1 MSQELLEEL
10 ANAVAA
16 KIAETK
22 AAAVVVDLPER
33 RVRVTESGTMYE
45 VYLGNA
51 YEEYAAASPDERPA
65 IVTKYARIADSQ
77 EDIAPPTADDWQR
90 LLPKV
95 NPRRERELLRLRF
108 GEITNVLEGIAL
120 TDGVSLQL
128 AIDREESI
136 RMVSASDLASA
147 NMSEAEGF
155 ELARR
160 NLLARSKE
168 PWQPIVPGLFQSPW
182 GDYFDG
188 SRLALPTLVARI
200 GVQGDPIVTLPN
212 RCAMLVTGSREPVG
226 LTALYTAT
234 RSLAQADRP
243 LYLGALR
250 LVDGTWR
257 PLGND
262 DIDVVQLTQ
271 KILLLDSLQEA
282 LDYQAVGERVRE
294 AIAELGYHVEPLQV
308 TEVSEGITMTFTHL
322 PRAAN
327 VVIPK
332 ADMIICNE
340 AMFAWHKLETML
352 GRNLA
357 PLDVWPPHFAV
368 RRAPTLVEIANARI
382 K

>member
-33 RVRVTESGTMYE
+33 RVRVTEGGTMYE

-51 YEEYAAASPDERPA
+51 YDEYADASPGDRPA
-65 IVTKYARIADSQ
+65 IVEKYARIADKQ
-77 EDIAPPTADDWQR
+77 DIAPPSAEDWLS

-108 GEITNVLEGIAL
+108 GDVTNVLEGIAL
-120 TDGVSLQL
+120 TEGLSLQL
-128 AIDREESI
+128 AIDRQESI

-168 PWQPIVPGLFQSPW
+168 PWEPIVPGLYQSPW
-182 GDYFDG
+182 SDYFDG
-188 SRLALPTLVARI
+188 ARLALPTLFARI

-234 RSLAQADRP
+234 RTLADVDRP
-243 LYLGALR
+243 MYLGGLR
-250 LVDGTWR
+250 LVDGAWR
-257 PLGND
+257 PLGEHD
-262 DIDVVQLTQ
+262 FDVVEIAR

-282 LDYQAVGERVRE
+282 LDYRAVGEHVRE
-294 AIAELGYHVEPLQV
+294 AIGSLGYHVEPLQV
-308 TEVSEGITMTFTHL
+308 SEIADGVTMTFTQL
-322 PRAAN
+322 PRVPN
-327 VVIPK
+327 LVIPK
-332 ADMIICNE
+332 ADMIVIDNTT
-340 AMFAWHKLETML
+340 MFAWYKLEAML

-357 PLDVWPPHFAV
+357 PLGVWPPHFAV
-368 RRAPTLVEIANARI
+368 RRAPTLVEIANARVR
-382 K
+382 